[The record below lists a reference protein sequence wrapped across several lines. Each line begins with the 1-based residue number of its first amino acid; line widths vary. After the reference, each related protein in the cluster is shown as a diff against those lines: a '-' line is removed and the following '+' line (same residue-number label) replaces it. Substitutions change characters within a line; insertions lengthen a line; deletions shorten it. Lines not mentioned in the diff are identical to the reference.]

1 MNETLI
7 EEEVCYSVNQRFG
20 LYERW
25 TLSVYVLKRQQIRR
39 QMNFEYLFKF
49 HIPQSKLAS
58 KIATQIA
65 TQLWGL
71 YAHCSVFNQFSLE
84 VPLAPKCVI
93 VWINHKS
100 YTFPVIGY
108 MIISFIDDEMTLS
121 IDNSSLT
128 VTLSQLKLLFYS
140 DFEIGNCKKA
150 EPNTHF
156 TNMRLNSTLFYSHQK
171 NFLTFLESF
180 VFEIFLNIS
189 KKFLHKKYEFY

>member
-1 MNETLI
+1 MTHHEYFFVCSFVSKMNETLI
-7 EEEVCYSVNQRFG
+7 EEEVCYSVNKRFG

-100 YTFPVIGY
+100 YTFLVIW
-108 MIISFIDDEMTLS
+108 SFHLLMTKWRCQ
-121 IDNSSLT
+121 LT
-128 VTLSQLKLLFYS
+128 
-140 DFEIGNCKKA
+140 I
-150 EPNTHF
+150 
-156 TNMRLNSTLFYSHQK
+156 
-171 NFLTFLESF
+171 
-180 VFEIFLNIS
+180 
-189 KKFLHKKYEFY
+189 LHWRWLYRN